1 MFQRLRYVSLIFGI
15 WVITL
20 LPSFYY
26 LYQQAN
32 EENIIEAYL
41 VDNKLT
47 EMSLSKESAI
57 KVADQVRSDF
67 NTERST
73 FKALDLNNRP
83 FLREDT
89 KLLLTYRE
97 GVCGEGTR
105 VLVNLLQ
112 KIGYDATRITLYNKV
127 LSPSHT
133 LVSIKLDN
141 MEFLLDSI
149 NSSERIN
156 SFLRNN
162 NISTADF
169 DLLHYNS
176 SIRVRDTFTLRQR
189 NKEPPTDPLQR
200 KFFTQFWLY
209 SYEATPYAKL
219 LTGIGLDIR
228 VFNFDRPSK
237 TISILAEK
245 PNMLMAIVSF
255 LASLIV
261 MIILFAS
268 RFLKKSYRVLTK

>member
-1 MFQRLRYVSLIFGI
+1 MFQRLRYIYLILGI
-15 WVITL
+15 WLITL
-20 LPSFYY
+20 LPSFHY
-26 LYQQAN
+26 LYQQVI
-32 EENIIEAYL
+32 EENIIKAYL

-47 EMSLSKESAI
+47 GMSLSKESAI
-57 KVADQVRSDF
+57 KVSDQVRSDF
-67 NTERST
+67 NTERGT
-73 FKALDLNNRP
+73 FKVLDLNKRP

-89 KLLLTYRE
+89 KLLLTCRE

-112 KIGYDATRITLYNKV
+112 KIGYNATRITLYNKV

-141 MEFLLDSI
+141 KEFLLDSI
-149 NSSERIN
+149 NSSEGIN

-169 DLLHYNS
+169 DLLHYNN
-176 SIRVRDTFTLRQR
+176 SIRVRDAFTHRQR
-189 NKEPPTDPLQR
+189 NKEQPTDPLQH

-219 LTGIGLDIR
+219 LTSIGVDIR

-245 PNMLMAIVSF
+245 PNILMAIVSF

-261 MIILFAS
+261 MIILLAS
-268 RFLKKSYRVLTK
+268 KILKKLYRVLAK